1 MKKLNRNLLKHISG
15 GQRISYAICLDG
27 YCPPPPVPG
36 KKSYCVGRNCYYEL
50 LPGNGNGGGGGTCNE
65 PTRICAEGE
74 TGCGCVYS

>member
-1 MKKLNRNLLKHISG
+1 MKKLNRSLLKHVSG

-50 LPGNGNGGGGGTCNE
+50 LP
-65 PTRICAEGE
+65 
-74 TGCGCVYS
+74 